1 MIDAAAAAGVK
12 GTTMLKN
19 RLAAAQLVA
28 EKLIACEEAIDDALI
43 SAAELTCAAP
53 AARRQANVS
62 AVVGQDALAL
72 TGEAIVALHLARAKM
87 VEAHHA
93 FADVRDEMG
102 LKTHAAGDLWKLV
115 RASAPNLT
123 VVPSKAA

>member
-1 MIDAAAAAGVK
+1 
-12 GTTMLKN
+12 MLN
-19 RLAAAQLVA
+19 DRLAAARLVA
-28 EKLIACEEAIDDALI
+28 EKLIACENAIDDALI

-72 TGEAIVALHLARAKM
+72 TGEAIAALHQARARM

-93 FADVRDEMG
+93 FAEVRDQMG
-102 LKTHAAGDLWKLV
+102 LKTRAGGDLWKFLAKKPELTLV
-115 RASAPNLT
+115 NNDQTRAA
-123 VVPSKAA
+123 